1 MSYSYDRTAA
11 ASIDPSILGITP
23 SELEEMD
30 EDERKERLEALLN
43 QAADLLTQIGKA
55 FGKDLGGAK
64 GDVSSAARAV
74 AQVARK
80 VR

>member
-11 ASIDPSILGITP
+11 IDPSILGITP
-23 SELEEMD
+23 DELEELD
-30 EDERKERLEALLN
+30 EDERKEKLETLLN
-43 QAADLLTQIGKA
+43 QASDLLTQIGKA
-55 FGKDLGGAK
+55 FGKDLGSAK
-64 GDVSSAARAV
+64 GDVTSAARSV

>member
-11 ASIDPSILGITP
+11 ANIDPSILGLTAD
-23 SELEEMD
+23 ELEEMD
-30 EDERKERLEALLN
+30 EDERKEKLETLLN
-43 QAADLLTQIGKA
+43 QASDLLTQIGKA
-55 FGKDLGGAK
+55 FGKDLGSSK
-64 GDVSSAARAV
+64 GDVTSAARAV